1 MQLRISFTAVLWDDS
16 SLNSIILWKDHSTIE
31 EYGNDMYENR
41 MDDEN
46 KKAIRNMVTS
56 LVKNGCTEKHA
67 VSEASLYY
75 PEFTVEEI
83 ETILTE

>member
-1 MQLRISFTAVLWDDS
+1 
-16 SLNSIILWKDHSTIE
+16 
-31 EYGNDMYENR
+31 MYENR
-41 MDDEN
+41 MDDGIAKTN
-46 KKAIRNMVTS
+46 QKAIRNMVTPFI
-56 LVKNGCTEKHA
+56 KNGCTEEHA

>member
-1 MQLRISFTAVLWDDS
+1 
-16 SLNSIILWKDHSTIE
+16 
-31 EYGNDMYENR
+31 MYENR